1 VRLLPQL
8 FAASS
13 PVILAS
19 AAAAPSRHGA
29 FGRRNASGSR
39 VLPPL
44 IQTSS
49 TCAPRSSPQR
59 NQEEKRTTSLILR
72 LCKNVHQVTDM
83 TVVTVVPESYGS
95 VACAESGGPHD
106 LSW

>member
-1 VRLLPQL
+1 MRLLSQL
-8 FAASS
+8 FATSS

-83 TVVTVVPESYGS
+83 TVVMSTVVRGS